1 MNDAQKF
8 AYRVQ
13 GALAFFLVC
22 AVVGLA
28 YLLILVHIQLSQTL
42 EALLNT
48 AVGAMIAWGGSSV
61 AFWLSR
67 HRSQQSDG
75 SDDSNPTPVVPV
87 PTSPAAPAKVNP

>member
-13 GALAFFLVC
+13 GALAFFTVG
-22 AVVGLA
+22 AVIGLA
-28 YLLILVHIQLSQTL
+28 YTLILVHIQLGDTL
-42 EALLNT
+42 QALLNT
-48 AVGAMIAWGGSSV
+48 AVGALIAWGGTSI

-75 SDDSNPTPVVPV
+75 SDDSNPTQ
-87 PTSPAAPAKVNP
+87 PATPAPQPGVSK